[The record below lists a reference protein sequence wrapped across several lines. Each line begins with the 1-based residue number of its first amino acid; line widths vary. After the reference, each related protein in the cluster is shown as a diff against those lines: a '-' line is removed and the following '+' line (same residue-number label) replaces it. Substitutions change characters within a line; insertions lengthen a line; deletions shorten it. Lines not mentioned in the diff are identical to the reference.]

1 MFGLTTKFNKMQK
14 SSINNEKL
22 AIGNVLLCPA
32 LTWEHLSIYLPYG
45 LEVMVDWKMIG
56 INNSSASIFNIS
68 ENGFD
73 RHFNYAMQQ
82 GVCKIIGLRPM
93 SELTRDEAYRLVN
106 DKHKFKFWYHKH
118 GDEEC
123 IHHEGYSSKDYRDM
137 NTLPYNVRK
146 QLAEWKFDF
155 LGLIDKGYAVSIND
169 VV

>member
-1 MFGLTTKFNKMQK
+1 MTIKNKFSENDF
-14 SSINNEKL
+14 N
-22 AIGNVLLCPA
+22 ATIGNTVLCPV

-56 INNSSASIFNIS
+56 VNNSSASIFNIS

-73 RHFNYAMQQ
+73 RHFNYAMQN
-82 GVCKIIGLRPM
+82 GVVKIFGLRPM

-106 DKHKFKFWYHKH
+106 DNHEFKFWYHKH
-118 GDEEC
+118 GNEEY

-155 LGLIDKGYAVSIND
+155 LGLIDKGYAVNIND
-169 VV
+169 VA

>member
-1 MFGLTTKFNKMQK
+1 MENNVQGLDVSPNDAKR
-14 SSINNEKL
+14 
-22 AIGNVLLCPA
+22 VLCPV

-82 GVCKIIGLRPM
+82 GVCKIFGLRPI
-93 SELTRDEAYRLVN
+93 SELTKEEAYRLVN
-106 DKHKFKFWYHKH
+106 DSMKFKFWHSKDCDGEY
-118 GDEEC
+118 
-123 IHHEGYSSKDYRDM
+123 IFYEGYSSRQYRDM
-137 NTLPYNVRK
+137 TKLTYPMVR

-169 VV
+169 VA

>member
-1 MFGLTTKFNKMQK
+1 MTNTDNNDFN
-14 SSINNEKL
+14 
-22 AIGNVLLCPA
+22 ATIGNTVLCPV

-56 INNSSASIFNIS
+56 VNNSSASIFNIS

-73 RHFNYAMQQ
+73 RRFNYAMQN
-82 GVCKIIGLRPM
+82 GVVKIFGLRPI

-118 GDEEC
+118 GREDY
-123 IHHEGYSSKDYRDM
+123 IYHEGYSPKEYRDM
-137 NTLPYNVRK
+137 NTLPYNIRK

-155 LGLIDKGYAVSIND
+155 LGLIDKGYAVNIND
-169 VV
+169 VA